1 MRALK
6 KSKKDLEMQLKDQE
20 EELDDLAA
28 QVYFLSCYLICYLLP
43 QIITI
48 SQTLLGTN
56 LKYLES

>member
-28 QVYFLSCYLICYLLP
+28 QVGFVYI
-43 QIITI
+43 
-48 SQTLLGTN
+48 TLLY
-56 LKYLES
+56 LKVVQWVSG